1 MRLARLT
8 IAAALGFAASG
19 TDARA
24 QVPAGFP
31 YTPGL
36 HPNPIVTFATDTDFR
51 TVSYEV
57 AREEAGIEL
66 LGLSARVGTR
76 EDVAVTR
83 GEVQEV
89 EILDRDT
96 EVLFFPAVR
105 QRFRLTDDRVVT
117 LYSFRDPRPGE
128 IPADVLVE
136 VLNRHAFRP
145 DRKPEDARFGPHP
158 GPEDLE
164 VRGVA
169 ALMFSSGDH
178 TPLTVF
184 WQENGVSHVATSD
197 ALGHD
202 ELFRV
207 IEDLL

>member
-1 MRLARLT
+1 MRLARIT
-8 IAAALGFAASG
+8 IAAAVGLAVPG

-31 YTPGL
+31 YTPGV

-51 TVSYEV
+51 TVLYEA

-66 LGLSARVGTR
+66 LGLSSRVGTR
-76 EDVAVTR
+76 EDVAVTT
-83 GEVQEV
+83 GEVRDV
-89 EILDRDT
+89 EILDRTT

-105 QRFRLTDDRVVT
+105 QRFRLTDDRVVI

-128 IPADVLVE
+128 IPDDVLVD
-136 VLNRHAFRP
+136 VLNGHAFRP
-145 DRKPEDARFGPHP
+145 DRNPEDARFGPHP
-158 GPEDLE
+158 GPEDLD

-169 ALMFSSGDH
+169 ALMFDSGDR

-197 ALGHD
+197 TLGRE
-202 ELFRV
+202 ELFLV

>member
-8 IAAALGFAASG
+8 IAAAVGLAVPG
-19 TDARA
+19 TLAEA

-31 YTPGL
+31 YATDL
-36 HPNPIVTFATDTDFR
+36 HPNPIVTFATDADFR
-51 TVSYEV
+51 SVSYEA
-57 AREEAGIEL
+57 AREEAGTEL

-76 EDVAVTR
+76 EEVAVT
-83 GEVQEV
+83 GGTVHEV
-89 EILDRDT
+89 EILGRDT

-105 QRFRLTDDRVVT
+105 QRFRLADDRVVF

-128 IPADVLVE
+128 IPDDALVE

-145 DRKPEDARFGPHP
+145 DQKPEDARFGPHP
-158 GPEDLE
+158 GPEDLF
-164 VRGVA
+164 VRGLP
-169 ALMFSSGDH
+169 ALMFAAGDR

-184 WQENGVSHVATSD
+184 WQEGDVCHVASSD
-197 ALGHD
+197 TLGRE
-202 ELFRV
+202 ELVDV